1 MTAAPSIKIRRR
13 PIRSEMGP
21 EIMAKTPTMR
31 EYADTRVPRIESE
44 MPSSSPIRGKIGAM
58 IMIWLDELK
67 TSSQRGE
74 DDDEGRA
81 PLVAERRF
89 VLAAA
94 GEAGLRNGQ
103 TPRPQSPTSRLV
115 QREAFLGPTGSY
127 RRCAEQK
134 SQWLPRGAT
143 DGSTARSTFATE
155 KSSFTLVSIISSPS
169 SPGFLPR
176 EGSRST
182 FAAQALIRNG
192 TTAAGRWFCSWQRR
206 VPALRMGIRTESQQL
221 QHRRTKIVATVG
233 PASSAPTMLEAL
245 IKAGVDVF
253 RLNFSHGSHDEHASV
268 AVAIRNAAV
277 RLGVSVAI
285 LADLCGPKIR
295 TGRFEGGAVTLEK
308 GRTVVLTVR
317 DVVGNAQLIPSTY
330 AGLADDLRAGS
341 VVLLDDGQLRLLV
354 ERVDGTEV
362 VCRVIEGGVLRDRKG
377 INLPNVSI
385 SAPSLTPKDRE
396 DALFALEL
404 GVDLLALSFVRRPDD
419 VDALRDLVA
428 SSSPTPWLVSK
439 IEKPEALERIDGI
452 LDRSDAIMVARGD
465 LGVELPPEFV
475 PIAQGQLVDLA
486 RARGKP
492 VIVATQMLESTVER
506 TRPTRAEVTDVSSAV
521 SSGADAV
528 MLSAETAIGKHPIG
542 SVEMM
547 DRIARTTEGYLWS
560 RGGFGAGRGRGGALE
575 HRTSPWRSTR
585 PCPALPVSSLSGSA
599 GAGDRRLQP

>member
-1 MTAAPSIKIRRR
+1 
-13 PIRSEMGP
+13 
-21 EIMAKTPTMR
+21 
-31 EYADTRVPRIESE
+31 
-44 MPSSSPIRGKIGAM
+44 
-58 IMIWLDELK
+58 
-67 TSSQRGE
+67 
-74 DDDEGRA
+74 
-81 PLVAERRF
+81 
-89 VLAAA
+89 
-94 GEAGLRNGQ
+94 
-103 TPRPQSPTSRLV
+103 
-115 QREAFLGPTGSY
+115 
-127 RRCAEQK
+127 
-134 SQWLPRGAT
+134 
-143 DGSTARSTFATE
+143 
-155 KSSFTLVSIISSPS
+155 
-169 SPGFLPR
+169 
-176 EGSRST
+176 
-182 FAAQALIRNG
+182 
-192 TTAAGRWFCSWQRR
+192 
-206 VPALRMGIRTESQQL
+206 MGIRTESQQL

-560 RGGFGAGRGRGGALE
+560 RGGFGAVAGEAAPWSQDLALE
-575 HRTSPWRSTR
+575 VHEAVSRATGQLSRDLLVRAIVVFSRSGRSAQMVAAGR
-585 PCPALPVSSLSGSA
+585 PQAPVLGVTPDETTCRRMKLLWGVVPVRAPLGDGIDPLYELARRVARESGLA
-599 GAGDRRLQP
+599 KEGDRILKVGGFRPDPKSNAPTVSVLTV